1 MTITNF
7 RSFQNQ
13 FSQSTLEDLIKSL
26 DDSQLCDGC
35 DEWIGN
41 QEYDVNIWAAN
52 IFPPEKQLRGTVY
65 TVVDGQTDIHNI
77 VAEFQIV

>member
-13 FSQSTLEDLIKSL
+13 FDQSTLEDLIKPL

-41 QEYDVNIWAAN
+41 QEYDVNIWDSSSMN
-52 IFPPEKQLRGTVY
+52 PEKQLKGTVY
-65 TVVDGQTDIHNI
+65 TVVDGATDIHNI